1 MSRSNP
7 TTTKRTII
15 DRKARLGFGKYAKE
29 TVQDILDNYP
39 EYFLWLDENTDIEIA
54 CDILTEAQENAT
66 PNHEFKGW
74 TDRCDFA
81 EHADRQLADGQ
92 AADIYEPF

>member
-7 TTTKRTII
+7 TTTKRTIT
-15 DRKARLGFGKYAKE
+15 DRNARLGFGRHAKD
-29 TVQDILDNYP
+29 TVQDILDNYL

-66 PNHEFKGW
+66 PNHEFKNW
-74 TDRCDFA
+74 TQRPDPGIFDP
-81 EHADRQLADGQ
+81 HGNLK
-92 AADIYEPF
+92 